1 MKNIILT
8 DRWQTFTN
16 VELNTDILEK
26 LSGYCD
32 EFLVHGVDVEGKASG
47 IEEELIKILEQAEI
61 PVTYAGGIGSLDD
74 LERIREIGNGKI
86 DFTIGSALDLFGGQ
100 IPYDVIKN
108 YR

>member
-1 MKNIILT
+1 MVLGKCLLGKSTLGNHRLG
-8 DRWQTFTN
+8 N
-16 VELNTDILEK
+16 LL
-26 LSGYCD
+26 Y
-32 EFLVHGVDVEGKASG
+32 GVDVEGKASG

>member
-1 MKNIILT
+1 M
-8 DRWQTFTN
+8 
-16 VELNTDILEK
+16 
-26 LSGYCD
+26 
-32 EFLVHGVDVEGKASG
+32 DVEGKASG

-100 IPYDVIKN
+100 IPYDVMKKLSLEKMESFVN
-108 YR
+108 KVLTLYKSVELKYR